1 MIFPPFWIL
10 KVADRNGRDN
20 YANRMFVHMW
30 QKILEVFSIESLM
43 EKKMILS
50 RSLLHR
56 GTERVQR
63 VTTKIAR
70 GWLRSSLNARLRKVG
85 CNSASEITGEARRGG
100 ESALSSCGFIKI
112 QFSVRL
118 TSGIIKH
125 SGVEMMRPEMCS
137 ILMHNVRLHVTLHS
151 ASNTIRNLFDF
162 SWEKYARD

>member
-20 YANRMFVHMW
+20 YANRMFVHVW
-30 QKILEVFSIESLM
+30 QKILEVFSIESPM
-43 EKKMILS
+43 EKKND
-50 RSLLHR
+50 SLEIIITPWN
-56 GTERVQR
+56 GTGA
-63 VTTKIAR
+63 TKIAR

-125 SGVEMMRPEMCS
+125 SGVEMMRPETCS

>member
-30 QKILEVFSIESLM
+30 QKILEVFSIESPM
-43 EKKMILS
+43 EKKND
-50 RSLLHR
+50 SLEIIITPWN
-56 GTERVQR
+56 GTGA
-63 VTTKIAR
+63 TKIAR

-125 SGVEMMRPEMCS
+125 SGVEMMRPETCS